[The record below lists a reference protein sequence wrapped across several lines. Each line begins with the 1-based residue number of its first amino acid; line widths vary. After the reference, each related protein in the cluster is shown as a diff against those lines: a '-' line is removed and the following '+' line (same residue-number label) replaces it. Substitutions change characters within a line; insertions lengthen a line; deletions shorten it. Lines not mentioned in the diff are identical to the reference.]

1 MKHYFSFL
9 FFFIASISFSQV
21 VNDTTSLQVNAA
33 QKLLNQYDQKLT
45 IGGYANID
53 YNQPESKNGNLDVHR
68 LIMLF
73 GYKFS
78 DQVQFITEIEFE
90 HVKEVFVEQ
99 AFVNYNVGSNINLR
113 GGLMLVPMG
122 IVNEFHE
129 PTTYNGV
136 ERPALDSK
144 IVPSTWRELGV
155 GVKGN
160 LPSLSVGYQ
169 AYVFNGFKSTSGTPD
184 AISGLLKGE
193 NALRG
198 GRQKGA
204 ESTISSPTFASKIE
218 YYGLPGLRVGL
229 SGYFGKT
236 QTDDALENI
245 DGSTIGI
252 SMVGVDAR
260 FKKNKIEA
268 RGQLIYASLSD
279 TEAYNLLTQKDLGS
293 SLFGYYIE
301 GGYNILPIT
310 AKQRLIAFARF
321 ETYNTHASTA
331 GTLSKNDAYDR
342 TDVTFGL
349 SYHIAQ
355 GVVVKGDYQLRDN
368 KLDNNQTPNQL
379 NFGLGIWF

>member
-68 LIMLF
+68 LVMLF

-321 ETYNTHASTA
+321 ETYNTHANTA

>member
-68 LIMLF
+68 LVMLF